1 MRPSL
6 ALIAPGLIALGL
18 AACGDKPTDPAAPN
32 SAGSAGSAA
41 STAPATP
48 QTLVLYAGRSASLV
62 KPLIKQF
69 EAQSK
74 ITVKIR
80 EGKSGALAALLL
92 EEKGAS
98 PADVFWA
105 QDAGSLGQVEAAG
118 LLAPLPKGA
127 NAPVIDHFKTQSATW
142 VPVSGRARVLAFADG
157 AMPDEAMPQSVFDLV
172 KPAYKGKVGWAPTNA
187 SFQAFVTA
195 MRVAHGEEKTEA
207 WLRGMQAN
215 ETKAYPKN
223 TPIIRALA
231 AKEISL
237 GLPNHYY
244 LLREKTKNAKY
255 PVSQRFFAAGD
266 VGNLV
271 NVSGVAMLKSA
282 KNTGPAAQFVA
293 FLLSK
298 EAQTHFAE
306 KTFEYPVIA
315 GVPQNALLAPLDTLI
330 KTAPKFDLK
339 ALKDLKATRDL
350 LRKVGLL

>member
-1 MRPSL
+1 MRPSV
-6 ALIAPGLIALGL
+6 ALFTPAVLALGL
-18 AACGDKPTDPAAPN
+18 IGCGEKPTDPAAPK
-32 SAGSAGSAA
+32 SAGSSASA
-41 STAPATP
+41 SPAPASP

-69 EAQSK
+69 EAATK

-92 EEKGAS
+92 EEKDAS

-127 NAPVIDHFKTQSATW
+127 NAPVIEHFKNQSATW
-142 VPVSGRARVLAFADG
+142 VPVSGRARVLAYADG
-157 AMPDEAMPQSVFDLV
+157 ALADDAMPKSVFDLV
-172 KPAYKGKVGWAPTNA
+172 KPEYKGKVGWAPTNA

-195 MRVAHGEEKTEA
+195 MRVAHGAEKTEA

-244 LLREKTKNAKY
+244 LLREKTKDAGF

-271 NVSGVAMLKSA
+271 NVAGVGMLKA
-282 KNTGPAAQFVA
+282 GKNPAAAENFIS

-298 EAQTHFAE
+298 KSQAYFAE
-306 KTFEYPVIA
+306 QTYEYPVIA
-315 GVPQNALLAPLDTLI
+315 GVPQNALLAPLDTL
-330 KTAPKFDLK
+330 TQVAPKFDLK
-339 ALKDLKATRDL
+339 ALKDLKTTRDL

>member
-1 MRPSL
+1 MRSSL
-6 ALIAPGLIALGL
+6 ALIALTLV
-18 AACGDKPTDPAAPN
+18 ACGEKPSDPASPA
-32 SAGSAGSAA
+32 SAGSAA
-41 STAPATP
+41 SAASAAKAPEP
-48 QTLVLYAGRSASLV
+48 ETLVLYAGRSASLV

-69 EAQSK
+69 EEK
-74 ITVKIR
+74 TRITVKIR
-80 EGKSGALAALLL
+80 EGDSGALASLLL

-118 LLAPLPKGA
+118 LLAPLPKDATA
-127 NAPVIDHFKTQSATW
+127 NVIDHFKNQSTSW
-142 VPVSGRARVLAFADG
+142 VAVSGRARVLAYADG
-157 AMPDEAMPQSVFDLV
+157 AFAPDAMPTSVLELV
-172 KPAYKGKVGWAPTNA
+172 NPEFKGKVGWAPTNA

-195 MRVAHGEEKTEA
+195 LRVTHGEEKAEA

-244 LLREKTKNAKY
+244 LLREKTKKADY
-255 PVSQRFFAAGD
+255 PVSQQLFAEGD
-266 VGNLV
+266 LGNLI
-271 NVSGVAMLKSA
+271 NVAGVGVLKAGKNSGAAA
-282 KNTGPAAQFVA
+282 KFIA
-293 FLLSK
+293 FLLAK
-298 EAQTHFAE
+298 EAQTYFAE
-306 KTFEYPVIA
+306 TTFEYPVINNIK
-315 GVPQNALLAPLDTLI
+315 QNALLVPLEELV
-330 KTAPKFDLK
+330 KMAPKFELN

>member
-1 MRPSL
+1 MRPSI
-6 ALIAPGLIALGL
+6 ALLAPGLVALGL
-18 AACGDKPTDPAAPN
+18 IACGDTPTNPAAPK
-32 SAGSAGSAA
+32 STGSTGA
-41 STAPATP
+41 APAGP

-62 KPLIKQF
+62 KPLISQF

-98 PADVFWA
+98 PADIFWA

-127 NAPVIDHFKTQSATW
+127 NAPVIDHFKNQSTTW
-142 VPVSGRARVLAFADG
+142 VAVSGRARVLAYADG
-157 AMPDEAMPQSVFDLV
+157 ALPAEAMPQSVLDLV

-195 MRVAHGEEKTEA
+195 MRVAHGDEKTEA

-244 LLREKTKNAKY
+244 LMREKTKNAKF

-271 NVSGVAMLKSA
+271 NVSGVAMLKSGKNSDAAA
-282 KNTGPAAQFVA
+282 KFVA
-293 FLLSK
+293 FLLSSK
-298 EAQTHFAE
+298 AQTYFAE

-315 GVPQNALLAPLDTLI
+315 GVPQNALLAPVDTLV
-330 KTAPKFDLK
+330 KRAPKFDLK
-339 ALKDLKATRDL
+339 TLKDLKTTRDL